1 VLTARI
7 VRHFQRAVHPNWQGD
22 AGRSELASLRQVKAA
37 KEGGFM
43 KAIPAKY
50 HIRHG
55 GYVSEFDQFIN
66 DFMVHHPEVE
76 EDQKRGW
83 YIWWD
88 HRVDLTDLEKQQEDA
103 VPVKPYQY
111 E

>member
-1 VLTARI
+1 
-7 VRHFQRAVHPNWQGD
+7 
-22 AGRSELASLRQVKAA
+22 
-37 KEGGFM
+37 M
-43 KAIPAKY
+43 KQMPAKY
-50 HIRHG
+50 RIGHG

-66 DFMVHHPEVE
+66 AFMAQHPEVA

-88 HRVDLTDLEKQQEDA
+88 HRVDPKELEPHHDND